1 MGVMTEKDYVNAA
14 LNNLKN
20 WDFDVKAAYPMEK
33 EEAQAVIKVLEMHKA
48 QQMMK
53 ELKTC

>member
-1 MGVMTEKDYVNAA
+1 MLNEKDYVIAA

-20 WDFDVKAAYPMEK
+20 WDFDVKAAYPMER

-48 QQMMK
+48 KEMMK
-53 ELKTC
+53 ELHKC